1 MNENLHGNAPDKSST
16 ALLII
21 DVINDLEK
29 LPEQSFDILLVDSMN
44 DHTRRVAS
52 VRAAMSKVK
61 SGGWLIL
68 DNSDNPANWSAD
80 ELLQGKEMQRFTGY
94 APMSLFVGQTTFWKM

>member
-1 MNENLHGNAPDKSST
+1 MQGR
-16 ALLII
+16 

-29 LPEQSFDILLVDSMN
+29 LPEQMFDILLVDSMN

-52 VRAAMSKVK
+52 LRAAMSKVK
-61 SGGWLIL
+61 SGGWIIL

-80 ELLQGKEMQRFTGY
+80 ELLKGKEMQRFTGY
-94 APMSLFVGQTTFWKM
+94 APMSLFVTQTTFWKM